1 MSIRKT
7 KTIVIKLL
15 SGKSKRIT
23 KSEISSIEEQYNI
36 NGNLD
41 VEVWIKSGCRYLT
54 MIPKKYLNKKYGG
67 RRECGNYR
75 GQNFF
80 R

>member
-54 MIPKKYLNKKYGG
+54 MIPKKILEQKIWG
-67 RRECGNYR
+67 
-75 GQNFF
+75 
-80 R
+80 